1 MAPKF
6 GVLAWS
12 RPRLGKEQDVW
23 DFLSGGRE
31 IVLERTRN
39 ADLVRLPGQR
49 EHLRHL
55 RHFRYRRGPPGPPQR
70 GHPRRP
76 RPARSRPARQ
86 GSGHQTDRTHRGEIG
101 RGAVLLPGGGTLTR
115 TRRQSGPRITAPAV
129 KVPPDRSR
137 LPDGPPTCDAALPCV
152 NWCFRTVVPHMTPP
166 YRRCMAIQ
174 DIYPTALR
182 LLGRPVLV
190 VGGGPVAARRAKGLL
205 DAGAR
210 VTVVAPRCLPGAART
225 RRRRPPHLGAAPLP
239 SAPTST
245 ASGSSRPPPAI
256 PPWTRRLRP
265 TPRRSASGAS
275 TPPTTK
281 PPPPGRPPSP
291 SWTTSR
297 SPSTPGETRAAP
309 WPCATPSP
317 PPWKPAT
324 CRCAAAAPHRGSVA
338 LVGGGP
344 GDTGLITVRG
354 RRLLGQADVVVADR
368 LGPRELLNELAP
380 DVRVIE
386 VGKTP
391 GHHPVPQSEINRIL
405 VDEAL
410 QGHRVVRLKGGD
422 PYVLGRGGEEAEF
435 CRQHG
440 VEVEVVSG
448 VTSAI
453 SVPAAAGIP
462 VTHRGLAKGFSVVTG
477 HEELSEVPARADHTV
492 ILLMGVGQLRDSA
505 ASLGR
510 AGLPAETPV
519 GIVENG
525 YLPNQRVTIGTLGTI
540 ADQAEAAGVANPA
553 VIVIGD
559 VVRVS
564 PFAPSHFKTADYSTT
579 TPNAPA
585 RPAPPDP
592 RTDPLDPV
600 NCSITAV
607 MRPQTSVYC
616 EQLMQKKR
624 NTAVSTSTPV
634 GTAARPL
641 RVAVVGS
648 GPGRRLRR
656 GHPDQ
661 ERGRQE
667 RRADGQHRPLRP
679 LPGALRPDPL
689 RRGPGPPAHQ
699 GHRQRPAQ
707 GPGPRRH
714 PLLRQRRLRHGPRPS
729 RTSAP
734 TTTPSSSPP
743 APSRTRT

>member
-1 MAPKF
+1 
-6 GVLAWS
+6 
-12 RPRLGKEQDVW
+12 
-23 DFLSGGRE
+23 
-31 IVLERTRN
+31 
-39 ADLVRLPGQR
+39 
-49 EHLRHL
+49 
-55 RHFRYRRGPPGPPQR
+55 
-70 GHPRRP
+70 
-76 RPARSRPARQ
+76 
-86 GSGHQTDRTHRGEIG
+86 
-101 RGAVLLPGGGTLTR
+101 
-115 TRRQSGPRITAPAV
+115 
-129 KVPPDRSR
+129 
-137 LPDGPPTCDAALPCV
+137 
-152 NWCFRTVVPHMTPP
+152 
-166 YRRCMAIQ
+166 MAIQ

-190 VGGGPVAARRAKGLL
+190 VGGGPVAARRARGLL
-205 DAGAR
+205 DAGAL
-210 VTVVAPRCLPGAART
+210 VTVVAPLASPALRELADAGLLTWKPRPYRTSDVDGVWFVQTATGISAIDSQVSADAEAQRVWCVNASDHESSAAWT
-225 RRRRPPHLGAAPLP
+225 
-239 SAPTST
+239 
-245 ASGSSRPPPAI
+245 PAVAVVDDVKI
-256 PPWTRRLRP
+256 AVNAGGD
-265 TPRRSASGAS
+265 PRRAMALRDAVATALETGDLPLRRHRVSG
-275 TPPTTK
+275 T
-281 PPPPGRPPSP
+281 G
-291 SWTTSR
+291 
-297 SPSTPGETRAAP
+297 
-309 WPCATPSP
+309 ATG
-317 PPWKPAT
+317 
-324 CRCAAAAPHRGSVA
+324 GSVA

-440 VEVEVVSG
+440 VEVEVVPG

-505 ASLGR
+505 ASLAR
-510 AGLPAETPV
+510 AGLPAGTPV

-579 TPNAPA
+579 SPNAP
-585 RPAPPDP
+585 RTP
-592 RTDPLDPV
+592 R
-600 NCSITAV
+600 
-607 MRPQTSVYC
+607 
-616 EQLMQKKR
+616 
-624 NTAVSTSTPV
+624 
-634 GTAARPL
+634 
-641 RVAVVGS
+641 
-648 GPGRRLRR
+648 
-656 GHPDQ
+656 
-661 ERGRQE
+661 
-667 RRADGQHRPLRP
+667 
-679 LPGALRPDPL
+679 
-689 RRGPGPPAHQ
+689 
-699 GHRQRPAQ
+699 
-707 GPGPRRH
+707 
-714 PLLRQRRLRHGPRPS
+714 
-729 RTSAP
+729 
-734 TTTPSSSPP
+734 TTTPRTTQ
-743 APSRTRT
+743 SRVLTP